1 MGQQERHVA
10 AALALKHPVE
20 EAPGALA
27 AMLTVI
33 NRDVRVSVRQ
43 RQDLLNPLLFFVM
56 VVALFPLGVSPEVSF
71 LSQAGVG
78 ILWVG
83 ALLSTLLSLDH
94 LFRFDFEDGTL
105 EQLALQ
111 PQPLFVLVL
120 GKTLA
125 HWLVTGLPLVV
136 LTPVLG
142 LMLHLDGNSV
152 AVLCLTL
159 LIGTPVL
166 SLIGSVGAAL
176 TVGLRAGGVLLSL
189 LIIPLYIPVLIFGTG
204 TVIAAGD
211 GAAVS
216 GHLALMGAFLV
227 LALTLAPF
235 AAAAALKISL
245 SNAG

>member
-1 MGQQERHVA
+1 MGQQERQVIPV
-10 AALALKHPVE
+10 LALKHPDT

-27 AMLTVI
+27 AMVTVI
-33 NRDVRVSVRQ
+33 ARDVRVSIRQ

-111 PQPLFVLVL
+111 PQPLFMLVL

-216 GHLALMGAFLV
+216 GHLALMAAFLV

-245 SNAG
+245 SSAG